1 MYYLCSDY
9 KGNNNLEYCMKRAIL
24 FFATILFATLI
35 VGCCDCRKRAK
46 LEKPLVG
53 TEWQLVQ
60 LMGREVVASGNSFT
74 MLLHDNGNVTG
85 QGDCNRFTATYS
97 VTPTRALTFT
107 NFGYTRVFCQNF
119 ELENRYFDVIEGVTH
134 YEMDAESMLLLSN
147 GVLVA
152 IMRPKTIS
160 E

>member
-1 MYYLCSDY
+1 
-9 KGNNNLEYCMKRAIL
+9 MKRAIL
-24 FFATILFATLI
+24 FFTTILLAILL
-35 VGCCDCRKRAK
+35 VSCCDCRKRAK

-60 LMGREVVASGNSFT
+60 IMGREFVATGDSFT
-74 MLLHDNGNVTG
+74 LLLHDNGNATG

-97 VTPTRALTFT
+97 VTPTRSLALD
-107 NFGYTRVFCQNF
+107 NFGYTRMYCENY
-119 ELENRYFDVIEGVTH
+119 EAENRYFDMLESVTH

>member
-1 MYYLCSDY
+1 
-9 KGNNNLEYCMKRAIL
+9 MKRTIL
-24 FFATILFATLI
+24 FLATILLTTLMI
-35 VGCCDCRKRAK
+35 GCCDCRKRAK

-60 LMGREVVASGNSFT
+60 IMGREVVATGDSFT
-74 MLLHDNGNVTG
+74 LLLHDNGNVTG
-85 QGDCNRFTATYS
+85 QGDCNRFTATYV
-97 VTPTRALTFT
+97 VTPTRALSFADL
-107 NFGYTRVFCQNF
+107 GSTRRYCENF
-119 ELENRYFDVIEGVTH
+119 EAENRYFDMLESVTH

-152 IMRPKTIS
+152 IMRPKYLQ

>member
-1 MYYLCSDY
+1 
-9 KGNNNLEYCMKRAIL
+9 MKRTIL
-24 FFATILFATLI
+24 FFTAILLTILM

-60 LMGREVVASGNSFT
+60 IMGRDIVPQGDCFT
-74 MLLHDNGNVTG
+74 LLLHDNGNATG
-85 QGDCNRFTATYS
+85 QGDCNRFTATYQ
-97 VTPTRALTFT
+97 VTPTRAFT
-107 NFGYTRVFCQNF
+107 LSDLGSTRRYCENY
-119 ELENRYFDVIEGVTH
+119 EAENRYFDILERVTH
-134 YEMDAESMLLLSN
+134 YEMDADNMLLFSN

-152 IMRPKTIS
+152 IMRPKTLQ

>member
-1 MYYLCSDY
+1 
-9 KGNNNLEYCMKRAIL
+9 MKRAIL
-24 FFATILFATLI
+24 FFATVLLTSLI

-60 LMGREVVASGNSFT
+60 LMGREVVASGDSFT
-74 MLLHDNGNVTG
+74 LLLHDNGNATG
-85 QGDCNRFTATYS
+85 QGDCNRFTATYT
-97 VTPTRALTFT
+97 VTPTRALTFE
-107 NFGYTRVFCQNF
+107 NLGYTRVFCENF

-152 IMRPKTIS
+152 IMRPKTVV
-160 E
+160 EQ

>member
-9 KGNNNLEYCMKRAIL
+9 KGNNYLENSMKRAIL
-24 FFATILFATLI
+24 FFATILFTTLL

-60 LMGREVVASGNSFT
+60 IMGRDVVSEGDSFT
-74 MLLHDNGNVTG
+74 LLMHDNGNVTG
-85 QGDCNRFTATYS
+85 QGDCNRFTATYE
-97 VTPTRALTFT
+97 VTPSRALTIADL
-107 NFGYTRVFCQNF
+107 GSTRRYCENY
-119 ELENRYFDVIEGVTH
+119 EAENRYFDILERVTH
-134 YEMDAESMLLLSN
+134 YEMDAESMLLFSN

-152 IMRPKTIS
+152 IMRPKTLQ

>member
-9 KGNNNLEYCMKRAIL
+9 KGNNYLENSMKRAFL
-24 FFATILFATLI
+24 FFTTILLATLMI
-35 VGCCDCRKRAK
+35 GCCDCRKRAK

-60 LMGREVVASGNSFT
+60 IMGRDVVPQGDCYT
-74 MLLHDNGNVTG
+74 LLLHDNGNVSG
-85 QGDCNRFTATYS
+85 QGDCNRFTATYI
-97 VTPTRALTFT
+97 VTPKRALSFA
-107 NFGYTRVFCQNF
+107 NLGSTRRLCENF
-119 ELENRYFDVIEGVTH
+119 EAENKYFDVIESVTH
-134 YEMDAESMLLLSN
+134 YEMDAENMLLLSN

-152 IMRPKTIS
+152 IMRPKTVA